1 MSHHGRKCFGCGN
14 EIDILKSCVKQLT
27 KVTFFKLL
35 ELSRWCLRT
44 GDVTWVHHL
53 TLKTADNIYHSL
65 AQPIRKSWWYL
76 YSKMQKTVFFV
87 DRIQH
92 NLMQFEEAICPSSC
106 FSDFK
111 TALQWFSD
119 LWSVKQIL
127 LDSICSNE
135 LSLPA
140 FSGLKINSLSICLLI
155 CICYCVHPPPLFI
168 SYRIFLSIL
177 IRKKNKWK
185 YFYILWK
192 IDPLPKIWPNI
203 I

>member
-155 CICYCVHPPPLFI
+155 CICYCVKPLLFI